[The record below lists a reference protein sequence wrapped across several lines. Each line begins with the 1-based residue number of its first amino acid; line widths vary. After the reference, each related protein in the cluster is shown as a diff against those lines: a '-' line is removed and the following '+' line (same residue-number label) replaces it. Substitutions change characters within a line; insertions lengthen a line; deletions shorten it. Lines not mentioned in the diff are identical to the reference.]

1 MVKSCCDSY
10 HTQFS
15 DFSTMLSYHEQVR
28 KSSLWERTEVKK
40 LQVAAL
46 DKTSPLYQDIK

>member
-15 DFSTMLSYHEQVR
+15 DFSAMLSYHEQVR

-40 LQVAAL
+40 LPGGGAG
-46 DKTSPLYQDIK
+46 QDLSAV

>member
-15 DFSTMLSYHEQVR
+15 DFSAMLNYHEHVR

-40 LQVAAL
+40 LPGGGAG
-46 DKTSPLYQDIK
+46 QDLSAV

>member
-15 DFSTMLSYHEQVR
+15 DFSAMLSYHEQVR

-40 LQVAAL
+40 LQEEYGFEYTVEFV
-46 DKTSPLYQDIK
+46 Q